1 LPTLRVATT
10 TRHANV
16 LDFLVAVRQLE
27 NVPEEVPAIQT
38 ATLART
44 RESEGIARARD
55 VLTVLGAVDA
65 HRIQVLTNLARVGK
79 ARARA
84 FLCGIVDVVRA
95 RSGATGHAKD
105 VGLDLDNLIPIL
117 AVQLEC
123 AKFAAVSFANPKE
136 AAEAELHLIQTL
148 KPRHNRSHNREYVE
162 RAAPKRSMRIRDM
175 YVGDNLKRLRARKYL
190 TQRQLAE
197 KAGVS
202 PDTIAKLETNRTE
215 PRYITLFRLAAALEC
230 TPDDITGYGR
240 ED

>member
-197 KAGVS
+197 KAGTTQTTVARIERDVVQ
-202 PDTIAKLETNRTE
+202 PEVTTVRK
-215 PRYITLFRLAAALEC
+215 LAAALDV
-230 TPDDITGYGR
+230 PIADLL